1 MCSHLYPVCLVSR
14 THISRNTFPCSLP
27 NIAFAIWKTRLMDLH
42 YVQCLNSPNGKSMVY
57 GPNGKGI
64 MALIEYTLI
73 IYGPSG
79 KSMVLWNIIFP
90 RGMIKDKKWCT
101 MKDTMSIK
109 ISFTHYRNYIA
120 WTTVKLP
127 VVFEEFDM
135 FFFWFLVS
143 FHYYCQLLNG
153 QL

>member
-1 MCSHLYPVCLVSR
+1 MFKH
-14 THISRNTFPCSLP
+14 
-27 NIAFAIWKTRLMDLH
+27 
-42 YVQCLNSPNGKSMVY
+42 SPNGKSMVY

-90 RGMIKDKKWCT
+90 SGMIKDKKWCT

-120 WTTVKLP
+120 WTRVKLP

-135 FFFWFLVS
+135 CFFWLLVS

>member
-1 MCSHLYPVCLVSR
+1 MFASLSSVSGFPNTYFKEHLSMFASKYSICNMENKTYGFTLCSMFKH
-14 THISRNTFPCSLP
+14 
-27 NIAFAIWKTRLMDLH
+27 
-42 YVQCLNSPNGKSMVY
+42 SPNGKSMVY

-90 RGMIKDKKWCT
+90 SGMIKDKKWCT

-135 FFFWFLVS
+135 FFFWLLDS
-143 FHYYCQLLNG
+143 FHYYCQLLIG